1 MMSCVRLA
9 LVAIGVALAGCATK
23 PPAPERVPVSERT
36 WWQVDSDIAAAS
48 AVARGAAE
56 DYAKGE
62 MERWRGRVY
71 DFSESDFIPWF
82 TGYWTQQWLA
92 LKVAWYKLGSGEGID
107 PAVQRLTKYLQEQYR
122 AQVLV
127 PVSKEV
133 DPDAVRVQATR
144 LYAERLGQGLRDL
157 PPRYGIPSAQLDEH
171 LAAIPAIVW
180 PESPESAAHNA
191 SLLTLV
197 RTDPVTRL
205 PAFAH
210 LLAEIEKAAGGEGA
224 VPAEA
229 RIAPVARRTSER
241 LVARIAAGGGASAAA
256 AAVGGVA
263 GLAISLGALG
273 VGAIAHANEA
283 PELEAQLRES
293 FDMAADEMWLVLSE
307 DPQVGVLAGVAHI
320 AGQVEA
326 HVATT
331 IVQPIPDDPPVGETF
346 LLDEPIADDPA
357 PVPRETDDYDYG
369 AIDRF
374 GTVAE

>member
-1 MMSCVRLA
+1 MPDARQSRRGPRGGVVTGVRLA
-9 LVAIGVALAGCATK
+9 LAALALALAGCATQEQASE
-23 PPAPERVPVSERT
+23 PVPVLEST

-48 AVARGAAE
+48 VAARGAAE
-56 DYAKGE
+56 AYAKGE

-71 DFSESDFIPWF
+71 DYSEADFIPWF
-82 TGYWTQQWLA
+82 AGYWTQQWLA

-157 PPRYGIPSAQLDEH
+157 PPRYGIPSAQFDEH
-171 LAAIPAIVW
+171 LAAIPAIAW
-180 PESPESAAHNA
+180 FESPESAAHNA

-197 RTDPVTRL
+197 RTEPVTRL

-224 VPAEA
+224 VPPEA

-273 VGAIAHANEA
+273 VGAIVHANDM
-283 PELEAQLRES
+283 PEMEAQLRES

-307 DPQVGVLAGVAHI
+307 DPQVGVMAGVVHI
-320 AGQVEA
+320 ADRVEA
-326 HVATT
+326 HVAN
-331 IVQPIPDDPPVGETF
+331 
-346 LLDEPIADDPA
+346 L
-357 PVPRETDDYDYG
+357 
-369 AIDRF
+369 
-374 GTVAE
+374 